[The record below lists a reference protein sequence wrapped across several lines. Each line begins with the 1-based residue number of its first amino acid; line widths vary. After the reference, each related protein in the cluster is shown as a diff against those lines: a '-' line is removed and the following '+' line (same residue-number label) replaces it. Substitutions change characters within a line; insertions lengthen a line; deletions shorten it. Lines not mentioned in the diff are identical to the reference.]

1 MGPELMAG
9 HYAAWNYFQSVQSE
23 ANSAFISRFRLRFG
37 ATRVLDDPMEAAY
50 IGVKLWVQALSRS
63 GTLDLAT
70 VKTVLAQQSLDAP
83 EGIVSVDADTRHL
96 WKQVRI
102 GKARTDGQFD
112 IIWQSGHS
120 IAPAPFPFFIPFA
133 ELDALSGSAR

>member
-1 MGPELMAG
+1 M
-9 HYAAWNYFQSVQSE
+9 
-23 ANSAFISRFRLRFG
+23 
-37 ATRVLDDPMEAAY
+37 
-50 IGVKLWVQALSRS
+50 
-63 GTLDLAT
+63 
-70 VKTVLAQQSLDAP
+70 KTVLAQQSLDAP